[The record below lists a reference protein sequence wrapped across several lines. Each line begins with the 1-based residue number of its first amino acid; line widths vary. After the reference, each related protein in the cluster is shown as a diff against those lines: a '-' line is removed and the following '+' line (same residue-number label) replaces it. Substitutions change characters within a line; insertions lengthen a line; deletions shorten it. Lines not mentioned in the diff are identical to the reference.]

1 MLKFDSTI
9 EDYALENYWGID
21 DAQVSHFKKRK
32 ERLAKMTDEERTA
45 RRKKFQKILKIGV
58 ALGAVGTLIAFGPEI
73 MAALAPVFPAM
84 KAGLKAKGI
93 DVKNLK
99 VGQVAEKFSTEVAG
113 KPIPESGNAG
123 EKAMKVAKN
132 ILGYFASAKKRK
144 DEGTATELEKALVKK
159 ADEITDKISKTAEK
173 DAVKT
178 LKNILTSG
186 TADEGETI
194 GAEVSKTKEGTEGSE
209 STGGM
214 DIKKYLPIA
223 LVVLGIIF
231 FVKRG

>member
-1 MLKFDSTI
+1 MSNVI
-9 EDYALENYWGID
+9 YDYELEHYLGID
-21 DAQVSHFKKRK
+21 DAQISHFKRK
-32 ERLAKMTDEERTA
+32 KKSEMTDAERTA

-99 VGQVAEKFSTEVAG
+99 IGQVAEKFSTEVAG

-144 DEGTATELEKALVKK
+144 DEGTATEFEKALVNK
-159 ADEITDKISKTAEK
+159 ADEITEKISKTAEK

-186 TADEGETI
+186 TADEGEEV
-194 GAEVSKTKEGTEGSE
+194 GAEVSKTKEGSE

-223 LVVLGIIF
+223 LVVLGVIF
-231 FVKRG
+231 FMKRG

>member
-1 MLKFDSTI
+1 MSNVI
-9 EDYALENYWGID
+9 YDYELEHYLGID
-21 DAQVSHFKKRK
+21 DAQISHFKRK
-32 ERLAKMTDEERTA
+32 KKSEMTDAERTA

-84 KAGLKAKGI
+84 KAGLKAKGV

-99 VGQVAEKFSTEVAG
+99 VGQIPEKFSTEVAG
-113 KPIPESGNAG
+113 QPIPESGNAG

-132 ILGYFASAKKRK
+132 ILGYFAGAKKRR
-144 DEGTATELEKALVKK
+144 DEGTATEFEKALVQK
-159 ADEITDKISKTAEK
+159 ADEVTDKIAKTAET

-186 TADEGETI
+186 TADEGNSEFDT
-194 GAEVSKTKEGTEGSE
+194 KDLQTTKESTSE
-209 STGGM
+209 GM

-223 LVVLGIIF
+223 LVVLAVVF
-231 FVKRG
+231 FMKRG

>member
-1 MLKFDSTI
+1 MYSDNVI

-58 ALGAVGTLIAFGPEI
+58 ALGAVGTLVAFGPQI

-84 KAGLKAKGI
+84 KSALLKKGI
-93 DVKNLK
+93 NPKGLK

-113 KPIPESGNAG
+113 KPIPEGG
-123 EKAMKVAKN
+123 DKAKNGLQVAKN
-132 ILGYFASAKKRK
+132 ILGYFASAKKRR
-144 DEGTATELEKALVKK
+144 DEGTATEFEKKLLSE
-159 ADEITDKISKTAEK
+159 ADKVTDKISKLSES
-173 DAVKT
+173 DAAKT
-178 LKNILTSG
+178 LNNILTEG
-186 TADEGETI
+186 TADEGTPV
-194 GAEVSKTKEGTEGSE
+194 AKQTKEGVEDSS
-209 STGGM
+209 STAGT

-223 LVVLGIIF
+223 LVALGIIF
-231 FVKRG
+231 FMKRG